1 MILVVAELTLPIL
14 AILALNEMLK
24 LKSWDQKI
32 RIGLLKREIVLKK
45 LVYII
50 TAVVGG
56 FCLISYLAPEMV
68 NNFQTDNELEEMVDR
83 YVRAGYPEDQARPR
97 IVELMPQIEIA
108 RIAIFKADAI
118 RSLIFILLGF
128 LALYLYFTN
137 RIKREIFLAVL
148 GFFVLVDLWT
158 VDRRYINDQSFVS
171 KAENDQRIA
180 GKTDAD
186 EEILK
191 DTTLDYRVLN
201 LTVGPFDD
209 ASTSYY
215 HKSIGGYH
223 GAKLRRYVDLIEFHL
238 RPEINILYK
247 DISKAA
253 ANDSSLAVLF
263 SRLGVLNMLNTRY
276 FILPAGEDGNSAVP
290 LKNPVANG
298 NAWFVA
304 NLKSAASPDS
314 EIVGLK
320 RLNTKTE
327 AIINAGFKQELGL
340 KDNYNAD
347 GSIKLLSYKP
357 NDLVYESDA
366 KSEGFVVFSE
376 IYYKN
381 GWNAY
386 VDGKLNPHAQVN
398 YVLRGM
404 QVPAGKHKIEFKFEP
419 STYSTGNSIAMLGSI
434 LLLITVAGGIYLE
447 RRNKVIV
454 S

>member
-1 MILVVAELTLPIL
+1 IYIL
-14 AILALNEMLK
+14 
-24 LKSWDQKI
+24 
-32 RIGLLKREIVLKK
+32 
-45 LVYII
+45 

-56 FCLISYLAPEMV
+56 FCLLCYVAPEMV
-68 NNFQTDNELEEMVDR
+68 NTFQAEGELEEMVDR

-97 IVELMPQIEIA
+97 IVQLMPQIEIA
-108 RIAIFKADAI
+108 RIAIFKSDAL
-118 RSLIFILLGF
+118 RSLVFILLGF

-137 RIKREIFLAVL
+137 KIKREIFLAVF
-148 GFFVLVDLWT
+148 GFFILVDLWT

-171 KAENDQRIA
+171 KAENDQRVA

-253 ANDSSLAVLF
+253 ANDSSLSVLF
-263 SRLGVLNMLNTRY
+263 SRLRVLNMLNTRY

-298 NAWFVA
+298 NAWFIRS
-304 NLKSAASPDS
+304 LKSAASPDS

-320 RLNTKTE
+320 RIDTKTE
-327 AIINAGFKQELGL
+327 AIVNTSFKQELGL
-340 KDNYNAD
+340 KDTYDAN
-347 GSIKLLSYKP
+347 GTIKMLSYKP
-357 NDLVYESDA
+357 NDLVYETEN
-366 KSEGFVVFSE
+366 KSEGFAVFSE
-376 IYYKN
+376 IYYKS

-386 VDGKLNPHAQVN
+386 VDGELKPHAQVN

-404 QVPAGKHKIEFKFEP
+404 TVPAGKHKIEFKFEP
-419 STYSTGNSIAMLGSI
+419 KTYYTGNSIAMVGSI